1 MRFPLSGQT
10 VDEQQNAGDD
20 QGGGPGHEERHP
32 DAQRCRADDG
42 FDHHTLPATS
52 TVFVV
57 AAHRA
62 SVTAYSG
69 EI

>member
-32 DAQRCRADDG
+32 RTQQPEAGDG
-42 FDHHTLPATS
+42 FKVTQAHQTLPATS
-52 TVFVV
+52 T
-57 AAHRA
+57 A
-62 SVTAYSG
+62 G
-69 EI
+69 